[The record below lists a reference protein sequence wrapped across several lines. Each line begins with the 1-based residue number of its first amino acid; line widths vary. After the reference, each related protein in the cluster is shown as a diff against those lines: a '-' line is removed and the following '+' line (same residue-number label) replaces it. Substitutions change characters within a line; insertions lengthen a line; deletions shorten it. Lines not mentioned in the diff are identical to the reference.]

1 MVTSHLMFER
11 HTGEMGPG
19 TQDRRLI
26 RGTWDLGTSTWD
38 PSLGTR
44 DPKPIDGIWDPEPL
58 RGSRDPSPGTLYVG
72 HLGPK

>member
-1 MVTSHLMFER
+1 MVTSHLK
-11 HTGEMGPG
+11 MGPG
-19 TQDRRLI
+19 TQDRGLI
-26 RGTWDLGTSTWD
+26 RGTWHPGTSNWD

-44 DPKPIDGIWDPEPL
+44 DPKPIDGIRDPELL